1 MNENEL
7 NILENSADE
16 IATSHNMEKPPIHE
30 IENQKED
37 IAEKLDDSDIM
48 FQEDENADISDEVE
62 EDSDDSSED
71 ESEETSEESK
81 KTKKKWYKRWYVIML
96 SIIVAITLVFNCFFT
111 IIIVHGDSMNPNFT
125 SGNVLLC
132 HRRFDIWRF
141 DVVTIA
147 STKSDI
153 ILIKRVIGLP
163 NETIEF
169 KSNQLFVNGEYRTDP
184 YAYGN
189 TEDFTITLG
198 PDEYFCMGDN
208 RENSLDSRYFGTFTD
223 DEIFAKSNYKIYP
236 KK

>member
-7 NILENSADE
+7 NNLENSIDE
-16 IATSHNMEKPPIHE
+16 IATNQDIENPTIHE

-37 IAEKLDDSDIM
+37 ITEKPDKSDVM
-48 FQEDENADISDEVE
+48 FQEDENTDISDEVE
-62 EDSDDSSED
+62 EDPDDSSED

-96 SIIVAITLVFNCFFT
+96 DIVVAITLIFNCFFT
-111 IIIVHGDSMNPNFT
+111 IIVVHGDSMNPNFT

-147 STKSDI
+147 STKSDV

-169 KSNQLFVNGEYRTDP
+169 KDNQLFVNGEYRTDP

>member
-7 NILENSADE
+7 NNLENSVDA
-16 IATSHNMEKPPIHE
+16 IATDQDIENPPIHE

-37 IAEKLDDSDIM
+37 ITEKPDDSDIT

-71 ESEETSEESK
+71 ESEETPEESK
-81 KTKKKWYKRWYVIML
+81 KTKKKWYERWYVIML
-96 SIIVAITLVFNCFFT
+96 GIIIVITLIFNYFFT
-111 IIIVHGDSMNPNFT
+111 IVVVHGDSMNPNFT

-132 HRRFDIWRF
+132 HRQFDIWRF

-169 KSNQLFVNGEYRTDP
+169 KGNQLFVNGEYRTDP

-223 DEIFAKSNYKIYP
+223 DEIFAKSNYKVYP